1 MTELNTSE
9 KILLHVEAMFRESCK
24 EEMKVLKK
32 VDEKK
37 YMEYFINRY
46 TDLHNNYPA
55 LFNLLI
61 LDGAKFDMNK
71 LKNMLRMKDK
81 VERNEVS
88 NQAASEQ
95 IGKQYFDEYC
105 KKAAPAPPGS
115 KS

>member
-9 KILLHVEAMFRESCK
+9 KILLHAEAMFRESCK

-37 YMEYFINRY
+37 YTEYFINRY

-61 LDGAKFDMNK
+61 LDGSKFDMTK
-71 LKNMLRMKDK
+71 LKQMLRMKDK
-81 VERNEVS
+81 VDRQEVS
-88 NQAASEQ
+88 TQAASEQ
-95 IGKQYFDEYC
+95 IGQQYFNEFC
-105 KKAAPAPPGS
+105 RPLVPPPPS
-115 KS
+115 T